1 MLDDHLS
8 RQFDRPGRQRPIES
22 GDRQVRVRP
31 NRAALRTYG
40 GTTMDDPTLLQR
52 LPAISTPTL
61 VVWGE
66 ADRIIPPGHGDAYA
80 RAIPVRS
87 SS

>member
-1 MLDDHLS
+1 
-8 RQFDRPGRQRPIES
+8 
-22 GDRQVRVRP
+22 
-31 NRAALRTYG
+31 
-40 GTTMDDPTLLQR
+40 MDDPTLLQR